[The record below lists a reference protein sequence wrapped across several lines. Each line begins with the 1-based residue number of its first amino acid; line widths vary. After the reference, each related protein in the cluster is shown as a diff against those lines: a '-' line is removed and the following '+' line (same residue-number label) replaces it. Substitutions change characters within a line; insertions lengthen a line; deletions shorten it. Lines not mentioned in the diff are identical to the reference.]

1 MENEENDK
9 MTKIQ
14 NLFTSIFWKF
24 TFCYRTHFSTC
35 LNEME
40 LHDNYF
46 YFVGDDVYH
55 YKGDSSEKQ
64 KSRDVKKL

>member
-1 MENEENDK
+1 MKKINKNNY
-9 MTKIQ
+9 TKCFH
-14 NLFTSIFWKF
+14 LKFWKF
-24 TFCYRTHFSTC
+24 PFCYRTHFSTC

-40 LHDNYF
+40 LHDNSF

-55 YKGDSSEKQ
+55 YEGDSSEKQ